1 MKHKTQPQTV
11 IAGLTRNLLCE
22 RVSSSH
28 VGDGGSLSAMTA
40 KGFMLF
46 FIVIVCFLFPSCS
59 KQPDKVETLL
69 SQMTLEEKC
78 GQLSCPIGFNFYGK
92 EGDSLWL
99 ADDFLGMMDTMPFGS
114 CWAVLRA
121 DPWSRK
127 TVETGLHPKESA
139 RLLNMIQCHAVENTR
154 LGIPLLFC
162 EETPH
167 GHMAVGTTVFPTGIG
182 QASTWNPTLLEQMG
196 EAMGREVRLQGAQIG
211 YGPVLDIAR
220 DPRWSRV
227 EETFGEDPYLSGVL
241 GAAVVKGMQKHV
253 CATLKHLAAYGIPQ
267 GGHNAATAEVGQN
280 RLMTDYLPS
289 FEKAIVEGG
298 AKTVMTSYNT
308 IDGVPCSANQWLL
321 QEVLRNSWDFNGV
334 VFSDLNAVNAI
345 YATQHVAADPAK
357 AAALALKAG
366 VDIDLGGYNYGG
378 FLKEAMQRG
387 LVTEADIDHAV
398 RHVLQLKYDLGLF
411 DNPYVDE
418 TLAEAEVGTSEN
430 SQLAKQMALESA
442 VLLKNDGILPFG
454 EQIKKVAVIGPNAD
468 NMYNQLGDYTAPQ
481 DPERIVTM
489 LEGIRDKGR
498 AEVLYAKGCAVR
510 DENDANIE
518 EALRSAQKAD
528 VVVLV
533 VGGSSARD
541 FKTSYEDTGAA
552 IVDEHVSDMDCGEG
566 YDRSTLRLLGKQEEL
581 MQAIYATGKPVVTV
595 YIQGRPLDMNLASE
609 KSNAL
614 LTLWYPGMEGGS
626 ALADILWGDY
636 NPAGRLPI
644 SVPRSVGQIPVYYS
658 QPIKGDYVEESAKPL
673 YPFGYGLSYTQFEY
687 SDLQVEQVK
696 AMSFQPRDVRLRE
709 SMADTICKVTCVVK
723 NTGSSDGDE
732 VVQLYIQDE
741 VASIAPA
748 SKLLKGFQRVHINKG
763 ETKQVTF
770 HLTERDLSV
779 YSKEKG
785 WHMEPGE
792 FTIMVGG
799 SSQNCVLSAT
809 VEVK

>member
-1 MKHKTQPQTV
+1 MKNRFLLLYITV
-11 IAGLTRNLLCE
+11 ILTVASISCNRKD
-22 RVSSSH
+22 RVSE
-28 VGDGGSLSAMTA
+28 L
-40 KGFMLF
+40 
-46 FIVIVCFLFPSCS
+46 I
-59 KQPDKVETLL
+59 

-99 ADDFLGMMDTMPFGS
+99 ANDFLGMMDTLPIGS

-127 TVETGLHPKESA
+127 TVETGLHPRESA
-139 RLLNMIQCHAVENTR
+139 RLLNMMQRHAVENTR

-182 QASTWNPTLLEQMG
+182 QASTWNPALLEQMG
-196 EAMGREVRLQGAQIG
+196 EVMGHEVRLQGAHIG

-227 EETFGEDPYLSGVL
+227 EETMGEDPYLSGVL
-241 GAAVVKGMQKHV
+241 GAAIVKGMQKNV

-280 RLMTDYLPS
+280 RLMMDYLPS
-289 FEKAIVEGG
+289 FENAIKLGF
-298 AKTVMTSYNT
+298 AKSVMTSYNT

-321 QEVLRNSWDFNGV
+321 QEVLRNSWDFKGV

-345 YATQHVAADPAK
+345 YATQHVAADPAE
-357 AAALALKAG
+357 AAVMALKAG

-378 FLKEAMQRG
+378 FLKEALQRG
-387 LVTEADIDHAV
+387 LVTEADIDRAV

-418 TLAEAEVGTSEN
+418 ALAEAEVGTKEN
-430 SQLAKQMALESA
+430 AQLAKQVALESA

-454 EQIKKVAVIGPNAD
+454 EQVKKVAVIGPNAD

-481 DPERIVTM
+481 DPDRIVTM
-489 LEGIRDKGR
+489 LEGIQAKGR
-498 AEVLYAKGCAVR
+498 AEVTYAKGCAVR
-510 DENDANIE
+510 DENDADID
-518 EALRSAQKAD
+518 EAVRVAKAAD

-541 FKTSYEDTGAA
+541 FKTSYEETGAA
-552 IVDEHVSDMDCGEG
+552 IVNESISDMDCGEG
-566 YDRSTLRLLGKQEEL
+566 YDRSTLKLLGKQEKL
-581 MQAIYATGKPVVTV
+581 MQCIYAIGKPVVTV
-595 YIQGRPLDMNLASE
+595 YIQGRPLDMNLAAE

-644 SVPRSVGQIPVYYS
+644 SIPRSVGQIPVYYS
-658 QPIKGDYVEESAKPL
+658 QPATSDYVEESAKPL
-673 YPFGYGLSYTQFEY
+673 FPFGYGLSYTQFEY
-687 SDLQVEQVK
+687 SDLKIDSVPERPG
-696 AMSFQPRDVRLRE
+696 AFL
-709 SMADTICKVTCVVK
+709 VTFSVK
-723 NTGSSDGDE
+723 NIGPCDGDE
-732 VVQLYIQDE
+732 VVQLYVHDE

-748 SKLLKGFQRVHINKG
+748 SKLLKGFQRMHINKG
-763 ETKQVTF
+763 ETADVYF
-770 HLTERDLSV
+770 NLIPRRDLSV

-785 WHMEPGE
+785 WHVEPGE

-799 SSQNCVLSAT
+799 NSQETNLF
-809 VEVK
+809 VKCMMTIEGELTYVNLEKQ